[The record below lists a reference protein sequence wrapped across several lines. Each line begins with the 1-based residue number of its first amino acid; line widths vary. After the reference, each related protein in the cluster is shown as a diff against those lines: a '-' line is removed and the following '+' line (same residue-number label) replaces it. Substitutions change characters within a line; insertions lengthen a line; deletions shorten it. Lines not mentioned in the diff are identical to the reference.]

1 MNRRTPKGLQMT
13 VDKSESRVRQM
24 FGEISARYDFLNHLL
39 SGGTVS
45 TFSVLA
51 MGVYPYI
58 TAQIILQL
66 LVPIIPRLQKISE
79 EDPRQGREFME
90 RWTYYL
96 AVPMAALNA
105 FGQIRL
111 MLSLPNST
119 GLPILNFPNGM
130 GLGFNLLHLSDSTH
144 LNPDVNA
151 DPGTWDHRNAIAPA
165 WLAFW
170 LRYDG

>member
-1 MNRRTPKGLQMT
+1 MKRSAWRYLWTAGDIRNRLLITFVPLLTYRFAAHVPVPGVNREAVGQILASGAGGAGTLLGLL
-13 VDKSESRVRQM
+13 D
-24 FGEISARYDFLNHLL
+24 LL

-66 LVPIIPRLQKISE
+66 LVPIIPRLQKMTE
-79 EDPRQGREFME
+79 EDPRQGRQFME

-119 GLPILNFPNGM
+119 GLPILKFGND
-130 GLGFNLLHLSDSTH
+130 LGFN
-144 LNPDVNA
+144 
-151 DPGTWDHRNAIAPA
+151 
-165 WLAFW
+165 
-170 LRYDG
+170 